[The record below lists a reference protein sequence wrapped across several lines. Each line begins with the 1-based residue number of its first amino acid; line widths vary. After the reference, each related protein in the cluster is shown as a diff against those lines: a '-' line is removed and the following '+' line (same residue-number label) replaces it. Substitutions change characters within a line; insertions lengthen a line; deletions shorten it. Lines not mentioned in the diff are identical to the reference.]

1 MTIDQSKIGQLVA
14 AQMDAIEEEYGD
26 DCEIG
31 DLCTIVEV
39 VGPHGSAVRV
49 RTSDQRPH
57 IGLGLVR
64 LAETML
70 LANPEPEE

>member
-1 MTIDQSKIGQLVA
+1 MAIDQTKIGQLVA

-31 DLCTIVEV
+31 DIWTIVEV
-39 VGPHGSAVRV
+39 HGQHGSAVRV
-49 RTSDQRPH
+49 RTNDLRPH

-70 LANPEPEE
+70 LANPEE

>member
-1 MTIDQSKIGQLVA
+1 MAIDQSKIGQLVA

-31 DLCTIVEV
+31 DICTIVEV

-49 RTSDQRPH
+49 RTSDLRPH

-64 LAETML
+64 LAESML
-70 LANPEPEE
+70 LANPTEE